1 LANSQVYFFA
11 ENVAKKIQMTTEH
24 EQPGLK
30 SSHGSPTM
38 KTKVEKQLL
47 KYKMTQ
53 IKKIKKKS

>member
-1 LANSQVYFFA
+1 MLQ
-11 ENVAKKIQMTTEH
+11 KKIQMTTEH

-30 SSHGSPTM
+30 SSRGSPTM

>member
-1 LANSQVYFFA
+1 MLQ
-11 ENVAKKIQMTTEH
+11 KKIQMTTEH

-30 SSHGSPTM
+30 SSHCSPTM